1 MKRNMQTRKNFFL
14 NHETEKRHKKIKIQK
29 KNEIKNKDLAKIQVI
44 FIKRL

>member
-1 MKRNMQTRKNFFL
+1 MKQKNDI
-14 NHETEKRHKKIKIQK
+14 KKIKIQK